1 MTSRHEIDDLVD
13 SLVGDRRLDSHK
25 SVETDPLV
33 AQSAVAD
40 DSTVFSTT
48 VVEVFHVPP
57 APRREVITYNKEVQT
72 TDDYEDTRNFSKEA
86 ESSTYVE
93 VGTSNEE
100 TAEMAPTARLHTR
113 ILDKEEQ
120 QLENNLK
127 QLELEAEQPNESYF
141 SEQADQPS
149 IDPNDTFQRSFF
161 ADSDSDEVD
170 KAQDAV
176 EVAKLASNESAG
188 RAITSVDWSFKYSE
202 IVAVS
207 YTENNEN
214 AMAPKGL
221 VLIWNLRSPKKPQ
234 FVLTAPS
241 DILSVR
247 FSSFNAK
254 IVFGGGYNGQVFAW
268 NLRSGSKPALTSP
281 LTGAAHNQ
289 PIYSLEISGTRN
301 ANTLFSASTDGSL
314 CTWSPDLL
322 VNPLEKLALM
332 SSPTTET
339 APTTLAVS
347 PRDPTIFIV
356 GTEEGII
363 YQGNRFNNAG
373 RKAGLDSRGNYRGH
387 SAPVT
392 KIDIHPA
399 KGSVNFS
406 DYMISSGFDWTIH
419 LWKIKQFTELHVSS
433 SSSATN
439 KEVVEPLL
447 SFHKDDVVYDVS
459 WSPNFSGIFGSVD
472 GTGHLEIHDINAD
485 LDTPVARIKPSSASD
500 NVLPTITSTAS
511 LNYLN
516 RPLNKLCWDRTAGS
530 RRVAVGGLDGVLTV
544 FEINPKI
551 LSSAKADDWKAT
563 QATLLKLDS

>member
-1 MTSRHEIDDLVD
+1 MIGDL
-13 SLVGDRRLDSHK
+13 RTDSHK
-25 SVETDPLV
+25 SAETSTPD
-33 AQSAVAD
+33 AAASKASDSA
-40 DSTVFSTT
+40 VFSTS

-57 APRREVITYNKEVQT
+57 APQKEVITYNKEVQT
-72 TDDYEDTRNFSKEA
+72 TEEYDIPHNISKESDYIDTA
-86 ESSTYVE
+86 TAI
-93 VGTSNEE
+93 EE
-100 TAEMAPTARLHTR
+100 PTEAAPVVTTHTR

-120 QLENNLK
+120 QLENELK
-127 QLELEAEQPNESYF
+127 QLELESEKPNESYF

-161 ADSDSDEVD
+161 ADSDSDDID

-176 EVAKLASNESAG
+176 EIAKLVSSESLG
-188 RAITSVDWSFKYSE
+188 RAITSIDWSFKYSE

-221 VLIWNLRSPKKPQ
+221 VLVWNLRSPQKPQ
-234 FVLTAPS
+234 FILTAPS

-254 IVFGGGYNGQVFAW
+254 IVFGGGYNGQIFAW
-268 NLRSGSKPALTSP
+268 NLRSGSKPSLTSP

-289 PIYSLEISGTRN
+289 PVYSLEISGTRN

-322 VNPLEKLALM
+322 ANPLEKLTLM
-332 SSPTTET
+332 SSPTTEI

-356 GTEEGII
+356 GAEEGII

-373 RKAGLDSRGNYRGH
+373 RKAGLDPRGYYQGH

-406 DYMISSGFDWTIH
+406 DYMLSSGFDWTIH
-419 LWKIKQFTELHVSS
+419 LWKIRQFTELHT
-433 SSSATN
+433 SSSASATS
-439 KEVVEPLL
+439 KEIVEPLI

-459 WSPNFSGIFGSVD
+459 WNPNFSGIFGSVD
-472 GTGHLEIHDINAD
+472 GTGHLEIYDINVD
-485 LDTPVARIKPSSASD
+485 LDTPVARIKPSSGSD
-500 NVLPTITSTAS
+500 NVLPTLTSTAS

-551 LSSAKADDWKAT
+551 LSSAKAEEWKAT
-563 QATLLKLDS
+563 QATLLKLER